1 MDIEQLKLVLETL
14 QSVSHD
20 ASSLAMLWLW
30 LKFGAVAFSHLFWGT
45 VVACAVWLLVRVI
58 RQQSDSER
66 YEFFLRDMRDTLG
79 TGTGGCMTPAEFSRT
94 SAKLRELADAYRS
107 SKGK

>member
-20 ASSLAMLWLW
+20 ASSLAILWLW

-45 VVACAVWLLVRVI
+45 IVVGAVWLLTRLI
-58 RQQSDSER
+58 RQQMDAEK
-66 YEFFLRDMRDTLG
+66 YEHFLRDMRDTLG
-79 TGTGGCMTPAEFSRT
+79 TGTDGCMTAAEFSRT
-94 SAKLRELADAYRS
+94 SAKLRELADAYRTNR
-107 SKGK
+107 GK